1 MEKPHEAAI
10 AHLNGHEVGGSLE
23 DEVVTHLKGDARKRF
38 IKGKE
43 IYGREGYC
51 ATCHQPDGQGLQA
64 SGFPP
69 ISGTKWATES
79 EERLI
84 SLTLKGLL
92 GPIEVKGK
100 KYPGQVP
107 MTPFEGMLNDEDMAS
122 VLTYVRNSFGN
133 RASAI
138 TPEKV
143 KEVRAKIKDKEGFYN
158 PEELL
163 KEYPMKK

>member
-1 MEKPHEAAI
+1 M
-10 AHLNGHEVGGSLE
+10 
-23 DEVVTHLKGDARKRF
+23 
-38 IKGKE
+38 
-43 IYGREGYC
+43 
-51 ATCHQPDGQGLQA
+51 
-64 SGFPP
+64 
-69 ISGTKWATES
+69 
-79 EERLI
+79 
-84 SLTLKGLL
+84 
-92 GPIEVKGK
+92 KGK